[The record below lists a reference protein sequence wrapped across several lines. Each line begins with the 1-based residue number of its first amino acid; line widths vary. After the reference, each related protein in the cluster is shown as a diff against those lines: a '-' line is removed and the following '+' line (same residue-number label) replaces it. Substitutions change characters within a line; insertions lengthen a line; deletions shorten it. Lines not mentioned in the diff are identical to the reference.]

1 MTAVTEQL
9 AAISN
14 KETRSM
20 TKPPTIQEVA
30 RNTAAADLFQQ
41 IATDEGA
48 AKLANNLRNMPDAIL
63 QFMSKV
69 SGVPTHQTDL
79 HVAMMRGQD
88 NEFMQGLEALDGWFQ
103 PGDLILMTGSQAL
116 ALVQKTLYKN
126 ARSSHVAIVH
136 ADYICVDAI
145 PGVGASNRILPE
157 VLADAAPGWRIIRHK
172 AVGPDDA
179 DSFLRACAFYLARPY
194 KILPTKESAQTFA
207 YCSELARK
215 VYRDI
220 GVADTGIPDVRIIA
234 PAHFDEIADANSNW
248 IDVTESLRP
257 AVEFC
262 QKYPE
267 ILRATAKMFIDGLKL
282 NRRRFEE
289 RTDQLAKIQAQVEA
303 GKMSQADGQAATA
316 QLHEIESNMN
326 NTFWDVP
333 RPAGVFK
340 RSASGKA

>member
-1 MTAVTEQL
+1 M
-9 AAISN
+9 
-14 KETRSM
+14 
-20 TKPPTIQEVA
+20 
-30 RNTAAADLFQQ
+30 
-41 IATDEGA
+41 
-48 AKLANNLRNMPDAIL
+48 
-63 QFMSKV
+63 
-69 SGVPTHQTDL
+69 
-79 HVAMMRGQD
+79 
-88 NEFMQGLEALDGWFQ
+88 
-103 PGDLILMTGSQAL
+103 
-116 ALVQKTLYKN
+116 
-126 ARSSHVAIVH
+126 
-136 ADYICVDAI
+136 
-145 PGVGASNRILPE
+145 
-157 VLADAAPGWRIIRHK
+157 
-172 AVGPDDA
+172 
-179 DSFLRACAFYLARPY
+179 
-194 KILPTKESAQTFA
+194 
-207 YCSELARK
+207 
-215 VYRDI
+215 
-220 GVADTGIPDVRIIA
+220 ADTGIPDVRIIA